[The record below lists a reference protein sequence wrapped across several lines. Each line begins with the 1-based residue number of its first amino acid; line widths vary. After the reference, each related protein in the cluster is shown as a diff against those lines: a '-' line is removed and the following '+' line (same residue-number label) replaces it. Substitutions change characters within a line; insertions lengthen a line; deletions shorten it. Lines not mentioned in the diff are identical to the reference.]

1 VVQLATSCAFSLG
14 RASTTCD
21 PVVGTLSDMPAN
33 DTEPLERFRK
43 QLYAALIRWGDALF
57 ELSDALLCTT
67 GPVHSVPSLSLEPE
81 FSRSHGSLYRSLA
94 EGSVDDEALREL
106 LVAHLP
112 RH

>member
-1 VVQLATSCAFSLG
+1 
-14 RASTTCD
+14 
-21 PVVGTLSDMPAN
+21 MPAN